1 MYFNKKLKG
10 DKLDISFLQLEN
22 NNISIKDAWHDWFQ
36 NWVLNHV
43 YQGVY
48 PLRYLIFCVT
58 DVSGVYSGIV
68 QGPVLFEF

>member
-43 YQGVY
+43 YQSVY

-58 DVSGVYSGIV
+58 DVSGAYSGIA
-68 QGPVLFEF
+68 QGANII